1 MPRLEDDNE
10 FEKIKRLLK
19 DLPKVN
25 APSNF
30 ENELSRRINQGEQT
44 KEKESWFDKV
54 FSPKLVPS
62 AALAVTAVI
71 ILFLLK
77 GNVSDVE
84 DPFQVMPKLREEQ
97 NLKQDQL
104 GTGSDKI
111 IAEETNNL
119 SKREKSN
126 GRTSNESESRNNF
139 HDGDSNIIEISSFG
153 NTSIERIS
161 VTASNYLPDQAI
173 IVSGGLNYKVVRVGG
188 EERKMIE
195 MLREKINS
203 TPKYQRNN

>member
-195 MLREKINS
+195 MLRKKINP

>member
-1 MPRLEDDNE
+1 MLRLEDDNE

-19 DLPKVN
+19 DLPKVD

-111 IAEETNNL
+111 IAEETNNP

-195 MLREKINS
+195 MLRKKINP

>member
-44 KEKESWFDKV
+44 KEKESWLDKIL
-54 FSPKLVPS
+54 SPKLVPS

-195 MLREKINS
+195 MLRKKINP

>member
-1 MPRLEDDNE
+1 MLRLEDDNE

>member
-1 MPRLEDDNE
+1 MLRLEDDNE

-19 DLPKVN
+19 DLPKVD

-195 MLREKINS
+195 MLRKKINP

>member
-19 DLPKVN
+19 DLPKVD

-195 MLREKINS
+195 MLRKKINP

>member
-1 MPRLEDDNE
+1 MSRLEDDNK
-10 FEKIKRLLK
+10 FEKVTRLLK

-30 ENELSRRINQGEQT
+30 ENELSKRINQGEQT
-44 KEKESWFDKV
+44 KKKESWFDKV

-77 GNVSDVE
+77 GNTPDVE
-84 DPFQVMPKLREEQ
+84 DPFQIMPKLREEQ
-97 NLKQDQL
+97 NHKQDQL

-111 IAEETNNL
+111 IVEETNNL

-126 GRTSNESESRNNF
+126 GRTSKESESRNNF
-139 HDGDSNIIEISSFG
+139 HDGDSNIIETSSFG

-203 TPKYQRNN
+203 TPKYKRNN

>member
-77 GNVSDVE
+77 GNVSDAE
-84 DPFQVMPKLREEQ
+84 DPFQIIPKLREEQ

-195 MLREKINS
+195 MLRKKINP

>member
-1 MPRLEDDNE
+1 MLRLEDDNE

-195 MLREKINS
+195 MLRKKINP

>member
-139 HDGDSNIIEISSFG
+139 HYGDSNIIEASSFG

-195 MLREKINS
+195 MLRKKINP

>member
-1 MPRLEDDNE
+1 MLRLEDDNE

-19 DLPKVN
+19 DLPKVD

-30 ENELSRRINQGEQT
+30 ENELSKRINQGEQT
-44 KEKESWFDKV
+44 KKKESWFDKV

-119 SKREKSN
+119 SKREKLALIKKPHTEIGKYGVADITVTTVYDEN
-126 GRTSNESESRNNF
+126 GRLW
-139 HDGDSNIIEISSFG
+139 IKI
-153 NTSIERIS
+153 
-161 VTASNYLPDQAI
+161 DQ
-173 IVSGGLNYKVVRVGG
+173 
-188 EERKMIE
+188 
-195 MLREKINS
+195 
-203 TPKYQRNN
+203 

>member
-139 HDGDSNIIEISSFG
+139 HDGDSNIIEASLFG

-195 MLREKINS
+195 MLRKKINP

>member
-19 DLPKVN
+19 DLPKVD

-30 ENELSRRINQGEQT
+30 ENELSKRINQGEQT
-44 KEKESWFDKV
+44 KKKESWFDKV

-195 MLREKINS
+195 MLRKKINP

>member
-1 MPRLEDDNE
+1 MPRLKDDNE

-30 ENELSRRINQGEQT
+30 ENELSKRINQGEQT
-44 KEKESWFDKV
+44 KENESWFDKV

-104 GTGSDKI
+104 RTGSDKI
-111 IAEETNNL
+111 IAEETNSL

-139 HDGDSNIIEISSFG
+139 HDGDSNIIEASLFG

-161 VTASNYLPDQAI
+161 VTALNYLPDQAI

-203 TPKYQRNN
+203 TPKYRRNN